1 VSTSVPS
8 AQSPLN
14 VHNYDQA
21 KRERCRLP
29 DKACAL
35 SHQREENSVMSV
47 RDNYDVA
54 VVGAGPAGSMAART
68 IAQAGHSALLVE
80 KRQEIGAPVRCAEGV
95 SRAWLGKLV
104 PIDPKWICA
113 QIHGYRF
120 HAPDGI
126 AFTVEPDDTGY
137 ILERKIF
144 DRDLANM
151 AAQAGAH
158 VLAKTAARDV
168 LCDEQGASIGVQ
180 LDLPPHNSV
189 SVRSK
194 IVIGADGVESQVGR
208 WAGMDTVPRLRDM
221 CSAVQYL
228 MAGLDIDQGICD
240 FYFGTQVAPGGYLWI
255 FPKGNGM
262 ANVGIGI
269 AGTRA
274 DKIIAQAFLDRFV
287 ETNFPTGSILSVIS
301 GGVPLAGTLK
311 HIVKDGLMLVG
322 DAAHQAFPHTGGGIE
337 TALEA
342 GRLAGEVAVA
352 ALQAGDYSGRFL
364 DRYPAEWH
372 HKFGKEMSQ
381 SYRIKELLQ
390 SFDDNGWNRS
400 AALLAHLDAKSLTAK
415 EVMLA
420 VLREDPGLLLELRHL
435 FVKNPA

>member
-1 VSTSVPS
+1 M
-8 AQSPLN
+8 
-14 VHNYDQA
+14 
-21 KRERCRLP
+21 
-29 DKACAL
+29 
-35 SHQREENSVMSV
+35 MSV
-47 RDNYDVA
+47 RDSYDVV
-54 VVGAGPAGSMAART
+54 VVGAGPGGSMAART
-68 IAQAGHSALLVE
+68 IAQAGHSVLLIE

-95 SRAWLGKLV
+95 SRPWLEKIV

-120 HAPDGI
+120 HAPDGTVF
-126 AFTVEPDDTGY
+126 AVEPEETGY

-158 VLAKTAARDV
+158 VVAKTAARDV
-168 LCDEQGASIGVQ
+168 LCDEQGAIIGVQ
-180 LDLPPHNSV
+180 LDVPPHDAV

-208 WAGMDTVPRLRDM
+208 WAGLDTVPRLRDM

-228 MAGLDIDQGICD
+228 MAGLEIDQGISE

-269 AGTRA
+269 AGNRA
-274 DKIIAQAFLDRFV
+274 DQNTARAYLDRFV
-287 ETNFPTGSILSVIS
+287 ETNFPNGSILSVIS
-301 GGVPLAGTLK
+301 GGVPLSGTLR

-342 GRLAGEVAVA
+342 GRLAGGVAVE
-352 ALQAGDYSGRFL
+352 ALKAGDTSARFL
-364 DRYPAEWH
+364 ERYPAEWH
-372 HKFGKEMSQ
+372 HRFGKEMAQ

-390 SFDDNGWNRS
+390 SLDDIGWNRS
-400 AALLAHLDAKSLTAK
+400 AALLAHLDSKSLTAK
-415 EVMLA
+415 EIMLA
-420 VLREDPGLLLELRHL
+420 IFKEDPGLLLELRHL
-435 FVKNPA
+435 LVRNPG